1 MVCRRDIS
9 EGDDMAAVAV
19 AKARSAKNEVTPGR
33 VRRPKAR
40 GKTMPKR
47 PRATAKPQSV
57 PALLAEGR
65 NGETHTI
72 GTTSETLSGQFG
84 FGNFRPGDLFDTA
97 KHVAK
102 KLVRQPGPMLRSRV
116 GLAGELLK
124 VLAGL
129 STLVPEPGDKRFA
142 DPAWRESWVNR
153 RVLQS
158 YLAWAQS
165 LQRYATSSS
174 DDAQE
179 NARVAFLMTQIAS
192 ALAPTNALV
201 ANPSA
206 LKKAIDTGGKS
217 LLRGL
222 SNLLNDLAAGRVMPS
237 QSDDRPFKVG
247 ENLACTPGAV
257 VLRTE
262 MFELLQYAPQTPS
275 VHERPML
282 FIPPIINKY
291 YVFDLAPGRSLIEHF
306 IRKGLT
312 VFLVAWRNPRPE
324 HDHWG
329 NVEYQESIDQAIDA
343 VVEIGGTKE
352 INLWGVC
359 GAAPTV
365 ASLLAYHAATAQR
378 KVHSLVLMVPL
389 LDMSGISQTEGVG
402 AFTDRKTMSRF
413 RPRQP
418 RRVSARE
425 FGLLF
430 GLMRPND
437 LIWNYWVNNYL
448 LGNDPPVFDVLT
460 WNGDG
465 SGMTA
470 RFAADFADLVR
481 DNPLVERGR
490 VQVRGVPIV
499 GLDELGIDAYV
510 IGAAT
515 DHICR
520 WPSVYR
526 AAQMLGE
533 RCEFVLGDSG
543 HIQTL
548 VCPPDNPKAGYYT
561 NASKPASAEQ
571 WLAEAGKQSG
581 TWWDHCADWMAKRS
595 GPQLDAPKAPGN
607 ARHPPVG
614 RAPGDYVLERA

>member
-1 MVCRRDIS
+1 MVV
-9 EGDDMAAVAV
+9 AA
-19 AKARSAKNEVTPGR
+19 AKARSAGSEIAPRR

-40 GKTMPKR
+40 AEATPKR
-47 PRATAKPQSV
+47 PRASAKPKRM
-57 PALLAEGR
+57 PAVLDEGP
-65 NGETHTI
+65 NGETHAI

-84 FGNFRPGDLFDTA
+84 FGNFRPGDLLDTT
-97 KHVAK
+97 KHVAR
-102 KLVRQPGPMLRSRV
+102 KLVRQPGPLLRSQL

-124 VLAGL
+124 VLAGQ
-129 STLVPEPGDKRFA
+129 STLAPEPADKRFA
-142 DPAWRESWVNR
+142 DPAWRESWVYR
-153 RVLQS
+153 RVLQAH
-158 YLAWAQS
+158 LAWAQS
-165 LQRYATSSS
+165 LQRYAADSS

-179 NARVAFLMTQIAS
+179 SARVEFLMTQIAS
-192 ALAPTNALV
+192 ALAPTNALLG
-201 ANPSA
+201 NPSA
-206 LKKAIDTGGKS
+206 LKKAIDTGGES

-222 SNLLNDLAAGRVMPS
+222 SNLLNDLAAGRVVPS
-237 QSDDRPFKVG
+237 QSDDRPFKIG

-257 VLRTE
+257 VMRTE
-262 MFELLQYAPQTPS
+262 MFELLQYAPQTPA

-306 IRKGLT
+306 VKMGMT
-312 VFLVAWRNPRPE
+312 VFLVVWRNPRPE

-329 NVEYQESIDQAIDA
+329 NVEYQDSIDQAIDA

-365 ASLLAYHAATAQR
+365 ASLLAFHAATAQR

-402 AFTDRKTMSRF
+402 AFTDPKVLARLK
-413 RPRQP
+413 PRQR

-470 RFAADFADLVR
+470 RFAADFAD
-481 DNPLVERGR
+481 
-490 VQVRGVPIV
+490 
-499 GLDELGIDAYV
+499 AYV

-548 VCPPDNPKAGYYT
+548 VCPPGNPKSGYYT
-561 NASKPASAEQ
+561 NAGKPATAPQ
-571 WLAEAGKQSG
+571 WLAEASKHAG
-581 TWWDHCADWMAKRS
+581 TWWDHCADWLVKRS
-595 GPQLDAPKAPGN
+595 GNPIDAPMRLGS
-607 ARHPPVG
+607 ARHPPLG
-614 RAPGDYVLERA
+614 KAPGRYVLERA